1 MRLSYLTKKWVT
13 DEARRSL
20 YKVSIGIWF
29 IPKILAL
36 LYTPHLEWCLI
47 QIYIN
52 WSTALLSPMET
63 WALVSNRGGSIN
75 PDTNI
80 VLHRHFNSG
89 IHFISN
95 PISWLHPIQWWSKSS
110 QEVAVAVCN
119 PTVFGNDRMLNMF
132 DIYCMVLLLPTTIR
146 AAETISA
153 QNSRNLSTAGAECR
167 CPSINEKDHLA
178 GKLGE
183 GFPKKSSCSFG
194 LFFVQMRGGGPAQ
207 NFCPLFTNCIL
218 GQFGDGDGEGETPH
232 WANTGSWSNFVW
244 ITL

>member
-1 MRLSYLTKKWVT
+1 MT

-47 QIYIN
+47 QIN

-80 VLHRHFNSG
+80 VLHRHFNSS

-95 PISWLHPIQWWSKSS
+95 PIPWLHPFQWSKSS
-110 QEVAVAVCN
+110 QKVAVAVCN
-119 PTVFGNDRMLNMF
+119 PTVFGSDWMVNMCDR
-132 DIYCMVLLLPTTIR
+132 YCMVLLLPTTIR

-153 QNSRNLSTAGAECR
+153 QNSRNLSTSAECR
-167 CPSINEKDHLA
+167 CPSSINEKDNLA
-178 GKLGE
+178 G
-183 GFPKKSSCSFG
+183 
-194 LFFVQMRGGGPAQ
+194 
-207 NFCPLFTNCIL
+207 
-218 GQFGDGDGEGETPH
+218 
-232 WANTGSWSNFVW
+232 
-244 ITL
+244 